1 MGDYTLKTLA
11 EMTSRH
17 HGAVKLVGAELGIES
32 FGVQVLDLAAGFADY
47 PEHDHRAEGMEEVF
61 LVLSGSAVFELDGEP
76 VAVGSDRFLYVRP
89 SVRRRLV
96 PGAGGVRML
105 AIGSVPGGGYKR
117 PEHFRMAAADAEAR
131 R

>member
-11 EMTSRH
+11 QMASRH

-32 FGVQVLDLAAGFADY
+32 FGVQVLDLPGGFADY

-76 VAVGSDRFLYVRP
+76 VALHSERFLYVRP
-89 SVRRRLV
+89 SVWRRLV

-105 AIGSVPGGGYKR
+105 AVGSVPGGGYQR
-117 PEHFRMAAADAEAR
+117 PEQFSIAAANEEAR